1 MRVFRI
7 AGEVK
12 ALFYLCLVYLCALVG
27 FDSVSMSHVGTS
39 LLDKT
44 LDMFLPLFC
53 TNPIT
58 FLSRDVNIYSD
69 NSLIFKNSD
78 TNFPDCD
85 IQNQ

>member
-39 LLDKT
+39 L
-44 LDMFLPLFC
+44 
-53 TNPIT
+53 
-58 FLSRDVNIYSD
+58 
-69 NSLIFKNSD
+69 
-78 TNFPDCD
+78 
-85 IQNQ
+85 